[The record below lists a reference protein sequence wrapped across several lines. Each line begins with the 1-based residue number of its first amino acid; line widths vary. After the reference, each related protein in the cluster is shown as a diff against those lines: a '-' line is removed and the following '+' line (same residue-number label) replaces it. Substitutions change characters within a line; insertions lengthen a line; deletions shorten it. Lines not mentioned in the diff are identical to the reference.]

1 VSLTTELI
9 PAHSV
14 ASRRLMV
21 VLHGLGD
28 SLEGYRFLPAVIG
41 LPWLNYLLVNAPDP
55 YYGGYSWF
63 DIYGE
68 PEPGIRR
75 SRDALMALL
84 DTQRAAGF
92 PSDQTVVFG
101 FSQGCLLSLELG
113 ARYPHLLAG
122 IIGISGFVHDPD
134 GLVAAFSPVAREQ
147 RFLVTHG
154 AMDPLIPIE
163 TMRPQVARLQAAGL
177 RIQWQEFA
185 KAHTLAGEAE
195 FALIRQFI
203 QARF

>member
-1 VSLTTELI
+1 
-9 PAHSV
+9 
-14 ASRRLMV
+14 
-21 VLHGLGD
+21 
-28 SLEGYRFLPAVIG
+28 
-41 LPWLNYLLVNAPDP
+41 
-55 YYGGYSWF
+55 
-63 DIYGE
+63 
-68 PEPGIRR
+68 
-75 SRDALMALL
+75 
-84 DTQRAAGF
+84 
-92 PSDQTVVFG
+92 
-101 FSQGCLLSLELG
+101 
-113 ARYPHLLAG
+113 
-122 IIGISGFVHDPD
+122 
-134 GLVAAFSPVAREQ
+134 VAAFSPVAREQ